1 MSPKPIPLSDAQF
14 AAVMAAAAPLSRQD
28 VEGYLE
34 LVAEQLRARPIIG
47 DGDVHRAVAV
57 AQRCSRAPIFRSTP
71 PGYARGEACA
81 EVASTNV
88 SSRFSPGTPS
98 CSSSCNG
105 TLPVGALASFGW

>member
-34 LVAEQLRARPIIG
+34 LVADQLRARPMIG

-57 AQRCSRAPIFRSTP
+57 AQRAFFTP
-71 PGYARGEACA
+71 PALDTRQG
-81 EVASTNV
+81 V
-88 SSRFSPGTPS
+88 SKYNRRS
-98 CSSSCNG
+98 
-105 TLPVGALASFGW
+105 GW